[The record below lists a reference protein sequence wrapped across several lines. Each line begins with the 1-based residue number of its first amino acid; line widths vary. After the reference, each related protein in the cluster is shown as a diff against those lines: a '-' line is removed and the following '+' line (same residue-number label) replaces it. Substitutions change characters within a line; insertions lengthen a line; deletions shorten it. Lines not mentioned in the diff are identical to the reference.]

1 MLFNKAKTF
10 WLCTQNK
17 KHRAHPKI
25 WLIMSILEL
34 KLSRLFFVSKSR
46 SRTDRISD
54 VEQPEEE
61 SLIKNELR
69 EKHDAW
75 NYQAIIYKKSPMQGR
90 RQGEKVTF
98 GIRGNFAQLVL
109 KLLQTIPA
117 SLEEDYILYIIN
129 HTYIIYYILHIIC
142 YILYSSFWR
151 PSQPGWRRINAISH
165 WN

>member
-1 MLFNKAKTF
+1 MLV
-10 WLCTQNK
+10 CTQNK

-61 SLIKNELR
+61 TLIKNELR

-75 NYQAIIYKKSPMQGR
+75 NYQAINKKEVS
-90 RQGEKVTF
+90 
-98 GIRGNFAQLVL
+98 N
-109 KLLQTIPA
+109 A
-117 SLEEDYILYIIN
+117 S
-129 HTYIIYYILHIIC
+129 
-142 YILYSSFWR
+142 SKAR
-151 PSQPGWRRINAISH
+151 
-165 WN
+165 